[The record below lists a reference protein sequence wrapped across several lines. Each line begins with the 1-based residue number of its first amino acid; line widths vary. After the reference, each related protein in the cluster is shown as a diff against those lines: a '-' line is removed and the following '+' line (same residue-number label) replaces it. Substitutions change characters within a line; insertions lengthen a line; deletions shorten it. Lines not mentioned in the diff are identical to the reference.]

1 MVIIKDIQQGRLYS
15 AYVNLPFD
23 EGIDA
28 LREEKYEI
36 ISLEKN
42 AILMMQ
48 EGPKADISR
57 YGNWVKEGV
66 IYLPKD
72 GAYLTKNSPI
82 LENAFD
88 ATNANREGNWFYIN
102 RDQVD
107 SALEDSVILRRGKTK
122 IPTNRFG
129 EDKITVFAF
138 GKKASKLFGEH
149 LWENG
154 ISAISMFIIPSGS
167 NQKEPFATQMWSRG
181 ICDGEGS
188 GLYGDLKTL
197 YDSHNKVRG
206 YMQAPKIQLS
216 KKYKKAG

>member
-102 RDQVD
+102 R
-107 SALEDSVILRRGKTK
+107 
-122 IPTNRFG
+122 
-129 EDKITVFAF
+129 
-138 GKKASKLFGEH
+138 
-149 LWENG
+149 
-154 ISAISMFIIPSGS
+154 
-167 NQKEPFATQMWSRG
+167 
-181 ICDGEGS
+181 
-188 GLYGDLKTL
+188 
-197 YDSHNKVRG
+197 
-206 YMQAPKIQLS
+206 
-216 KKYKKAG
+216 